1 MRRETRQSEDCNWI
15 IQSNW
20 SQFIDMDMWIMEA
33 LDTGTDTTGILS
45 TRSYSLCRYRYNK
58 NEGFILMA
66 R

>member
-45 TRSYSLCRYRYNK
+45 TRSFSLCRYNK